1 MTAAAIRCTN
11 DLKLYQSLLENA
23 DVKRVRG
30 RIQRMDEK
38 RDHPGV
44 RRHLLATSVRLSRS
58 MSAPLHHMA
67 DQCTERLGIDSPL
80 ELYAYASPQFNAA
93 CFKPEEGR
101 VFIMLSSS
109 LLEAFS
115 DSELLFVMGHELG
128 HHVYQHHELP
138 IGYILRGREPIAPA
152 LALDLFTWS
161 RYAEVSADRAGAYCA
176 RDLQSVA
183 RALFKLASG
192 ISDDR
197 IVQFDLDEFLRQ
209 VDDMLAFNEEPGRG
223 APQQDWFLTHPF
235 SPLRVKAL
243 KHFHESDLMC
253 SGGMTKTRLEDCV
266 RQVMGVMEPDYMKG
280 KTDATRTMR
289 NLFLA
294 GAITVAD
301 AHEGISDQEREV
313 LKKFLEKG
321 YALKKLDS
329 GQLREVLPKRIAEAK
344 ERTSLTQRMQV
355 VRDLCIVAQAERPVA
370 AAETEL
376 LNQIASELELPA
388 NFVLQCLEGSTE
400 LD

>member
-1 MTAAAIRCTN
+1 MTATAIRCTN

-30 RIQRMDEK
+30 RIQRLEEK
-38 RDHPGV
+38 RDQPGV

-80 ELYAYASPQFNAA
+80 ELYAYANPKFNAA

-115 DSELLFVMGHELG
+115 DTELLFVMGHELG

-138 IGYILRGREPIAPA
+138 IGYILRGPDLIPPA

-161 RYAEVSADRAGAYCA
+161 RYAEASADRAGAYCA
-176 RDLQSVA
+176 KDLQSVTH
-183 RALFKLASG
+183 ALFKLASG

-197 IVQFDLDEFLRQ
+197 IVQFDLNEFLRQ
-209 VDDMLAFNEEPGRG
+209 VDDMLAFDDEPGQG

-253 SGGMTKTRLEDCV
+253 SGGMSKARLEDCV

-280 KTDATRTMR
+280 KTDAARAMR

-294 GAITVAD
+294 GAITVAE
-301 AHEGISDQEREV
+301 AHEGISDQEREAI
-313 LKKFLEKG
+313 KKFFEKG
-321 YALKKLDS
+321 YALEKLDS
-329 GQLREVLPKRIAEAK
+329 SRLREILPERIVEAK
-344 ERTSLTQRMQV
+344 ELTSLTQRMQV
-355 VRDLCIVAQAERPVA
+355 VRDLCIVAQAERPITAV
-370 AAETEL
+370 ETNL
-376 LNQIASELELPA
+376 LNQIASGLELPT
-388 NFVLQCLEGSTE
+388 NFVTQCLEGSTE

>member
-1 MTAAAIRCTN
+1 MTAAAIRCAN
-11 DLKLYQSLLENA
+11 DLKMYQSLLENT
-23 DVKRVRG
+23 DVKRMCG
-30 RIQRMDEK
+30 RIQRMEEK

-44 RRHLLATSVRLSRS
+44 RRHLLATSVRLGRS
-58 MSAPLHHMA
+58 MSASLHHMA

-101 VFIMLSSS
+101 VFIMFSSS

-115 DSELLFVMGHELG
+115 DTELLFVMGHELG

-138 IGYILRGREPIAPA
+138 IGYILRGPEPIAPM
-152 LALDLFTWS
+152 LALNLFTWS

-176 RDLQSVA
+176 RDLQSVT

-197 IVQFDLDEFLRQ
+197 VVQFDLDEFLRQ
-209 VDDMLAFNEEPGRG
+209 VDDMLAFDEEPGQG

-243 KHFHESDLMC
+243 KHFYESDVMC
-253 SGGMTKTRLEDCV
+253 SGGMSKAQLEDCV
-266 RQVMGVMEPDYMKG
+266 QQVMGVMEPDYMKG
-280 KTDATRTMR
+280 KTDATRAMR

-313 LKKFLEKG
+313 LKKFFEKG
-321 YALKKLDS
+321 YALEKLDS
-329 GQLREVLPKRIAEAK
+329 NRLREVLPKRIAEAK
-344 ERTSLTQRMQV
+344 ELTSLAQRMQV
-355 VRDLCIVAQAERPVA
+355 VRDLCIVAQAERPIA
-370 AAETEL
+370 TAETDL
-376 LNQIASELELPA
+376 LNQIASGLELPA
-388 NFVLQCLEGSTE
+388 NFVTQCLEGSIE

>member
-1 MTAAAIRCTN
+1 
-11 DLKLYQSLLENA
+11 
-23 DVKRVRG
+23 
-30 RIQRMDEK
+30 
-38 RDHPGV
+38 
-44 RRHLLATSVRLSRS
+44 
-58 MSAPLHHMA
+58 MA

-176 RDLQSVA
+176 RDLQSIA

-253 SGGMTKTRLEDCV
+253 SGGMSKTRLEDCV

-321 YALKKLDS
+321 YALEKLDS
-329 GQLREVLPKRIAEAK
+329 DQLREVLPNRIAEAK

>member
-1 MTAAAIRCTN
+1 
-11 DLKLYQSLLENA
+11 
-23 DVKRVRG
+23 
-30 RIQRMDEK
+30 
-38 RDHPGV
+38 
-44 RRHLLATSVRLSRS
+44 
-58 MSAPLHHMA
+58 
-67 DQCTERLGIDSPL
+67 
-80 ELYAYASPQFNAA
+80 
-93 CFKPEEGR
+93 
-101 VFIMLSSS
+101 
-109 LLEAFS
+109 
-115 DSELLFVMGHELG
+115 
-128 HHVYQHHELP
+128 
-138 IGYILRGREPIAPA
+138 
-152 LALDLFTWS
+152 
-161 RYAEVSADRAGAYCA
+161 
-176 RDLQSVA
+176 
-183 RALFKLASG
+183 
-192 ISDDR
+192 
-197 IVQFDLDEFLRQ
+197 LDEFLRQ
-209 VDDMLAFNEEPGRG
+209 VDDMLVFNEEPGRG

-253 SGGMTKTRLEDCV
+253 SGGMSKTRLEDCV

-321 YALKKLDS
+321 YALEKLDS

-344 ERTSLTQRMQV
+344 DRTSLTQRMQV

>member
-80 ELYAYASPQFNAA
+80 ELYAYANPQFNAA

-138 IGYILRGREPIAPA
+138 IGYILRGREPIAPT

-176 RDLQSVA
+176 RDLQSIA

-192 ISDDR
+192 ICDGR
-197 IVQFDLDEFLRQ
+197 VVQFDLDEFLRQ

-223 APQQDWFLTHPF
+223 APRQDWFLTHPF

-253 SGGMTKTRLEDCV
+253 SGGMSKTRLEDCV

-280 KTDATRTMR
+280 KTDAARTMR

-321 YALKKLDS
+321 YALEKLDS

-344 ERTSLTQRMQV
+344 DRTSLTQRMQV

-376 LNQIASELELPA
+376 LNQIASGLELPA